1 MGYSTPLSFAQC
13 QKITEKSLGHVI
25 SFAENIDT
33 LYPSHGFLGPI
44 QKLDEL
50 KIKVG
55 KATNE
60 FLTAKEI
67 DDYIRPMLS
76 RIITWNRKIEP
87 QLLNFWQAQIDIGD
101 TAVSVHS
108 QYDPLEIATTVL
120 KKILNANKVF
130 ESAIEALKKNPT
142 NINYFYGLFYAQI
155 LATETAEY
163 VFRKQLDS
171 LLKKY
176 NLDQKYD
183 SIEIFSV
190 NGKIPKGSKFRTD
203 SRAIRDALGHY
214 QFEIEFVGTS
224 WEIKF
229 NNTEEGY
236 NFTPI
241 FTRDE
246 FLEQMSNA
254 DLLYKSQAFLIWLYI
269 GSATV
274 NHAFQIP

>member
-1 MGYSTPLSFAQC
+1 MSQ
-13 QKITEKSLGHVI
+13 IV
-25 SFAENIDT
+25 
-33 LYPSHGFLGPI
+33 
-44 QKLDEL
+44 
-50 KIKVG
+50 
-55 KATNE
+55 
-60 FLTAKEI
+60 
-67 DDYIRPMLS
+67 
-76 RIITWNRKIEP
+76 TWNTKIEP
-87 QLLNFWQAQIDIGD
+87 QLLKFWQAQIEIGD
-101 TAVSVHS
+101 TANSLNS
-108 QYDPLEIATTVL
+108 QYDPLDMATIIL

-142 NINYFYGLFYAQI
+142 DINYFYGLFYAQI

-163 VFRKQLDS
+163 AFRKQLDN

-176 NLDQKYD
+176 DLDQKYD

-190 NGKIPKGSKFRTD
+190 NGKIPKRSPFRTD

-229 NNTEEGY
+229 NNTEDGY